1 MGNLIGVSLRM
12 QRLYPL
18 ILRAA
23 SHRYSVLIV
32 GERGTGKK
40 LVARSIHSL
49 GSRADKPF
57 VLVDCLAIAPTFV
70 EAELFGY
77 ARDAFINAAEG
88 REGLLSAAGGGT
100 VFLDEIAEMPL
111 KLQGKMFRLLQE
123 GKFSPIGSTEQR
135 TFQARVLAATRRNLG
150 EFVERGTFR
159 EDLYFRL
166 NVVQIALPP
175 LRERR
180 PDIPLLANYFLEKYS
195 DPRGPARSISD
206 ATMER
211 LLAYAWPGNV
221 REMEDAVRWALSLA
235 ASAVVEMDD
244 LPPVIRNAASRKS
257 QEQAEPISAMPSEYV
272 AIIKVLE
279 ATGGNR
285 AAAAHLLRM
294 GEATLANKLKG
305 YDL

>member
-1 MGNLIGVSLRM
+1 MGNLIGVSRQM

-18 ILRAA
+18 IQLAA

-49 GSRADKPF
+49 GARADKPF
-57 VLVDCLAIAPTFV
+57 VPVDCLAIAPTFV

-77 ARDAFINAAEG
+77 ARDAFVIAAEG
-88 REGLLSAAGGGT
+88 KEGLLNAAGEGT
-100 VFLDEIAEMPL
+100 VFLDEIGEMPL
-111 KLQGKMFRLLQE
+111 KLQGKLFRALQE
-123 GKFSPIGSTEQR
+123 GRFNPIGSTEQR
-135 TFQARVLAATRRNLG
+135 TLQARVLAATRRNLG
-150 EFVERGTFR
+150 EFVKAGAFR

-166 NVVQIALPP
+166 SVVQIELPP

-180 PDIPLLANYFLEKYS
+180 SDIPLLANYFLEKYS
-195 DPRGPARSISD
+195 DPAGPAHSISD
-206 ATMER
+206 AAMEC

-235 ASAVVEMDD
+235 ATEVVETDD
-244 LPPVIRNAASRKS
+244 LPPVIRNAASRKL
-257 QEQAEPISAMPSEYV
+257 QEQTVRVSAMPSEYV

-279 ATGGNR
+279 ATGGDR
-285 AAAAHLLRM
+285 AAAAGLLRM
-294 GEATLANKLKG
+294 GEAALASKLKS